1 MIPIFILYA
10 SGLNYIID
18 LRLDG
23 VPSLNE
29 ALSRIEK
36 QAEQTPNPHWIRVVV
51 GWSEF
56 QFNEK
61 RHNNNISN
69 MQKGLCPCCYD
80 FFSY

>member
-1 MIPIFILYA
+1 MIAMFTLYA
-10 SGLNYIID
+10 SGLNYNIE
-18 LRLDG
+18 LRLEG

-36 QAEQTPNPHWIRVVV
+36 QAEQTPNPHWIRVLV

-69 MQKGLCPCCYD
+69 MQKSLCPCCHG
-80 FFSY
+80 FFSF